1 MNTYLQ
7 EKKRRY
13 KTPELFVVQLEPARL
28 MTGSARETLM
38 VGGTDT
44 EAEKGANGHVWADV
58 KANTV
63 DWDE

>member
-28 MTGSARETLM
+28 MVGSDGERLM

-44 EAEKGANGHVWADV
+44 EAQKDESGIVWASV